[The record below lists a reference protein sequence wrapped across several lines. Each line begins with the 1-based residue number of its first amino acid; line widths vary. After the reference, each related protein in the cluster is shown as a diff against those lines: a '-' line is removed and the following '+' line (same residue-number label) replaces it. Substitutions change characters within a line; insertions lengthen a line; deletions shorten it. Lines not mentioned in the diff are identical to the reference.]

1 MPEQSK
7 QQDLAYHIFSVLA
20 FFFDNR
26 DDGACRYMWE
36 EAFLTYFG
44 AGVTEEGASA
54 DFHKFEFLAADP
66 AKPDYEYYN
75 QPWFQMCFFLEHNF
89 RNAIAGL
96 HYKLFEAGAPVGYFP
111 EHQGVTGLQA
121 AARKVYDRERSLL
134 NNRSSFVGLGNV
146 SAGLSFRKYN
156 ARTNVNLTLQ
166 QRILS
171 QLDDDLPDLDPT
183 LAAYVRKFRIPD
195 SELFLRII
203 RCPNI
208 LALRELAKQHLSP
221 EPQKHMRAVL
231 EYFEPGIQS
240 EIEVM
245 LKFVQTDES
254 VYVHAPEAQSK
265 RLILSGSQLLRWMQ
279 KTLLTLERGH
289 VTHQDRCSGTTHTGL
304 GVCRC
309 SGTK

>member
-7 QQDLAYHIFSVLA
+7 QQDLAYHIFSVLS
-20 FFFDNR
+20 FFFDSR
-26 DDGACRYMWE
+26 DDGACRYRWE
-36 EAFLTYFG
+36 EALLTYFG

-54 DFHKFEFLAADP
+54 DFHKFEFSAADP

-111 EHQGVTGLQA
+111 EYNKEIGLQA

-231 EYFEPGIQS
+231 EYFEPAIQS

-254 VYVHAPEAQSK
+254 VYVHAPEAHPSK
-265 RLILSGSQLLRWMQ
+265 RGAAAAVDAEDGGLRR
-279 KTLLTLERGH
+279 LRLESRDAQQREPAA
-289 VTHQDRCSGTTHTGL
+289 V
-304 GVCRC
+304 
-309 SGTK
+309 